1 MSKFDA
7 SNQVKKMIKMA
18 KLVSKNKGTCNLPR
32 NYGDLL
38 LEQEKVNKDYKI
50 LLEKARNGGASDD
63 DIREW
68 WDSNDLERQV
78 ARGFSTQFN
87 AMGWIIERDKGLNDE
102 QAGINLRKAMPVYGN
117 PDDLSILKG
126 DDRPLP
132 YELLF
137 RIDRYLKR
145 VLMTDDKKI
154 GYLNKKE
161 LFSSFNAFIR
171 NEIREGNI

>member
-1 MSKFDA
+1 M
-7 SNQVKKMIKMA
+7 
-18 KLVSKNKGTCNLPR
+18 
-32 NYGDLL
+32 
-38 LEQEKVNKDYKI
+38 
-50 LLEKARNGGASDD
+50 
-63 DIREW
+63 
-68 WDSNDLERQV
+68 NDEEI
-78 ARGFSTQFN
+78 A
-87 AMGWIIERDKGLNDE
+87 IIERDKGLNDE